1 MFFRSTVRILAM
13 ASIAPLCA
21 LTQQAG
27 VPTDWDIQKLVTA
40 IAEQS
45 ARIQPLVEQIRPK
58 EWVAKGASDTYVQ
71 QWDSAHAQAQT
82 VKLSADNLVREP
94 QRLSAALDTY
104 FRLQESGSGVDF
116 SNRGRFGKYQN
127 PALADLLRSVLS
139 DNSASRQQLRQYL
152 VDLAAIKEQ
161 EFKVMDEE
169 AQRCRESISKLPS
182 AAQPKKNRGSNKIMP
197 LSVASAKRNPLDSA
211 WLAPRTVA
219 IITCAKNALDAATVG
234 GCEVTLNSEEQSQSA
249 SASGAEPFRAPE
261 PLAEPPGI
269 PPEDISGEAAI

>member
-1 MFFRSTVRILAM
+1 MFLRSTIQILAM

-21 LTQQAG
+21 RAQQAG

-104 FRLQESGSGVDF
+104 FRLQNLEVVLTSLIDGV
-116 SNRGRFGKYQN
+116 RKYQN

-182 AAQPKKNRGSNKIMP
+182 AAAPSKKK
-197 LSVASAKRNPLDSA
+197 
-211 WLAPRTVA
+211 
-219 IITCAKNALDAATVG
+219 
-234 GCEVTLNSEEQSQSA
+234 
-249 SASGAEPFRAPE
+249 SGKQ
-261 PLAEPPGI
+261 
-269 PPEDISGEAAI
+269 